1 MNGIDRESEISERGR
16 NQDKE
21 EIDGIKEKRETIL
34 EKTGREY
41 FSSGEDELKK
51 GRYNS
56 AVVLFFKALTS
67 FSDLYL
73 LKNIGKSP
81 SSHADR
87 FRLTRER
94 FPEIYEILDKDFPFY
109 QESYNAI
116 LSKELAEK
124 MKHDAEI
131 VARKAEIET

>member
-1 MNGIDRESEISERGR
+1 MNWINKQSETPEGS
-16 NQDKE
+16 
-21 EIDGIKEKRETIL
+21 KEKREAIL

-41 FSSGEDELKK
+41 ISAGEDELKK

-81 SSHADR
+81 SSHVDR
-87 FRLTRER
+87 FRLTKER

>member
-1 MNGIDRESEISERGR
+1 MNGIDKLSETSEESGK
-16 NQDKE
+16 QDEGKLE
-21 EIDGIKEKRETIL
+21 GSKWKREAIL

-41 FSSGEDELKK
+41 FSAGEDELKK
-51 GRYNS
+51 ERYNS
-56 AVVLFFKALTS
+56 SVVLFFKALTS

-87 FRLTRER
+87 FRLTKER
-94 FPEIYEILDKDFPFY
+94 FPEVYEILDKDFPFY

-116 LSKELAEK
+116 LSRELAEK
-124 MKHDAEI
+124 MKNDAET
-131 VARKAEIET
+131 VARKAKIEI